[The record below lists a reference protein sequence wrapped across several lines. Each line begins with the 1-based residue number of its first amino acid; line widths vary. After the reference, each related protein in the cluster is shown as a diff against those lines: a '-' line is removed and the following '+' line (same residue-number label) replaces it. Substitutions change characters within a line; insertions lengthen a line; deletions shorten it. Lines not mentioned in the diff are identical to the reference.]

1 MMMPRQNSTDE
12 RLDHFEQRV
21 DERFDRV
28 EADIKGLRGEIKE
41 LRGDIKEV
49 SGDIREMQHTM
60 TRSIIA
66 ICTVM
71 TGGFVGIFG
80 ALIGANAF

>member
-1 MMMPRQNSTDE
+1 
-12 RLDHFEQRV
+12 
-21 DERFDRV
+21 
-28 EADIKGLRGEIKE
+28 LRGDIKE

-49 SGDIREMQHTM
+49 NGDIREMQHTM
-60 TRSIIA
+60 SRSIIA

-71 TGGFVGIFG
+71 TGGFVAIFG